1 MTDADDRAHMQA
13 ALTLATRGLG
23 NTWPNPAVGCVILGA
38 DGRVVGRGW
47 TQPGG
52 RPHAETVALERA
64 GEAARG
70 GTAYVTLEPCSH
82 WGRTPPCCDAL
93 IRAGIRRV
101 VVASGDPDPRVDGR
115 GLARLREAGVIV
127 ELGLGRAEADRINAG
142 FAGRITRGLPL
153 VTLKL
158 ATTLDGRIA
167 TGQGESKW
175 ITGAAARREAHALRA
190 RHDAILVGSGT
201 VLADDP
207 DLTVRIPGIAR
218 VPLARVVADGRLRTP
233 PTARLV
239 TTAREVPTWIAT
251 STGHRPTEL
260 APYQEAGVV
269 ILPLRRPRGAG
280 GRGARTGLDLRAL
293 LEALAQR
300 GVTRVLAEGGS
311 GIAAALLRADLV
323 TRLAWFHAPG
333 IMGGDGLPSVR
344 PLPLASLSAMP
355 RFRRVASRP
364 LGEDWLTEF
373 ERHEAAGP
381 AGLPATSE
389 EG

>member
-1 MTDADDRAHMQA
+1 MPSDDDTAHMQA
-13 ALTLATRGLG
+13 ALALATRGLG
-23 NTWPNPAVGCVILGA
+23 NTWPNPAVGCVVVGA
-38 DGRVVGRGW
+38 DGRVAGRGW

-52 RPHAETVALERA
+52 RPHAEAVALARA

-101 VVASGDPDPRVDGR
+101 VAATGDPDPRVDGR
-115 GLARLREAGVIV
+115 GLQRLRDAGVIV
-127 ELGLGRAEADRINAG
+127 GLGLGAEAARRQNAG
-142 FAGRITRGLPL
+142 FARRITQGLPL

-167 TGQGESKW
+167 TAGGESRW

-207 DLTVRIPGIAR
+207 ALTVRIPGLAR
-218 VPLARVVADGRLRTP
+218 VPLARVIADGRLRTP
-233 PTARLV
+233 LTARLV
-239 TTAREVPTWIAT
+239 ATAREVPTWIAT
-251 STGHRPTEL
+251 TTGHKPSAL
-260 APYQEAGVV
+260 APYQAAGVV
-269 ILPLRRPRGAG
+269 ILPLRRPRVPGAP
-280 GRGARTGLDLRAL
+280 RGARSGLDMRAL

-300 GVTRVLAEGGS
+300 GITRVLAEGGA
-311 GIAAALLRADLV
+311 GIAGALLRDGLV
-323 TRLAWFHAPG
+323 DHLAWFHAPG
-333 IMGGDGLPSVR
+333 VMGGDGLPAVR
-344 PLPLASLSAMP
+344 PLPLAALSAMP

-373 ERHEAAGP
+373 ERREQEDSTGP
-381 AGLPATSE
+381 CSPGS
-389 EG
+389 

>member
-1 MTDADDRAHMQA
+1 
-13 ALTLATRGLG
+13 
-23 NTWPNPAVGCVILGA
+23 
-38 DGRVVGRGW
+38 
-47 TQPGG
+47 
-52 RPHAETVALERA
+52 PHAEAVALARA

-101 VVASGDPDPRVDGR
+101 VVATGDPDPRVDGR
-115 GLARLREAGVIV
+115 GLQRLRDAGVIV
-127 ELGLGRAEADRINAG
+127 ALGLGAAEARRQNAG
-142 FAGRITRGLPL
+142 FARRITQGLPL

-167 TGQGESKW
+167 TAGGESRW

-207 DLTVRIPGIAR
+207 ALTVRIPGMAR
-218 VPLARVVADGRLRTP
+218 VPLARVIADGRLRTP
-233 PTARLV
+233 LAARLV
-239 TTAREVPTWIAT
+239 ATAREVPTWIAT
-251 STGHRPTEL
+251 TTGHKPPAL
-260 APYQEAGVV
+260 APYQAAGVV
-269 ILPLRRPRGAG
+269 ILPLRRPRVPGAP
-280 GRGARTGLDLRAL
+280 RGARSGLDMRAL

-300 GVTRVLAEGGS
+300 GITRVLAEGGA
-311 GIAAALLRADLV
+311 GIAGALLRDGLV
-323 TRLAWFHAPG
+323 DRLAWFHAPG
-333 IMGGDGLPSVR
+333 VMGGDGLPAVR
-344 PLPLASLSAMP
+344 PLPLAALSAMP

-373 ERHEAAGP
+373 ERREQEDSTGP
-381 AGLPATSE
+381 CSPGS
-389 EG
+389 